1 MSMSTTEGENEM
13 HKYCVE
19 IMMRS
24 YKNGGRVQF
33 EAADDADAF
42 KKGWS
47 IAQQHFGCIAFS
59 VSKKVGRKK
68 VYV

>member
-1 MSMSTTEGENEM
+1 M

-19 IMMRS
+19 IMLRS

-33 EAADDADAF
+33 EAADDAEAQS
-42 KKGWS
+42 KGWS
-47 IAQQHFGCIAFS
+47 IAKQHVGCIAFS